1 VNIDDLLDRTI
12 FLMALGVLLWVS
24 WQGWRG
30 GLA

>member
-12 FLMALGVLLWVS
+12 FLMALGVLLWVC